1 MTDNLV
7 VSTNEPGARP
17 RTRPTMTDI
26 AKRVGVS
33 QSTVSLVLNEM
44 TGAKVSAA
52 TRERVFEVAKALGYQ
67 LPRRRDGAAPRS
79 TLDTAVAAPARR
91 RDLVIYLADEVSTA
105 HHPTISI
112 DGARAAAWEHDC
124 LLAVH
129 VTGGNRE
136 LEDATLAAVL
146 ANPAVLGV
154 VYASIFTRE
163 VELPA
168 RLADSGLPVVLLN
181 CTSGDRSR
189 PGVVPGEVGGAF
201 AATWHL
207 IEQGHQRIGF
217 INGEPWMDAARDRL
231 KGYRQALATA
241 DLAFDPSLVREG
253 DWMSGTGYAQAQALL
268 GLARPPTAI
277 FCANDLM
284 ALGALEAARAEGLAV
299 PRQLSLVGYDDQ
311 EVARYARPALTTVLL
326 PNYEMGE
333 WAVRRLIDEAAG
345 AAPAGPRQL
354 KMDCPLVARDSVAT
368 PHATLARRSA

>member
-1 MTDNLV
+1 MTDNLLV
-7 VSTNEPGARP
+7 NTNEPSP
-17 RTRPTMTDI
+17 RARPTMTDI

-33 QSTVSLVLNEM
+33 QSTVSLVLNQM
-44 TGAKVSAA
+44 TGAKVSIA
-52 TRERVFEVAKALGYQ
+52 TRDRVFEVAKELGYQ
-67 LPRRRDGAAPRS
+67 LPRRRD
-79 TLDTAVAAPARR
+79 AVAQRTTAESTPGPAGQRR
-91 RDLVIYLADEVSTA
+91 NLVIYLADEVSTA

-112 DGARAAAWEHDC
+112 DGARAAAWEADC

-129 VTGGNRE
+129 VTGGDRD
-136 LEDATLAAVL
+136 LEDATLRAVL

-168 RLADSGLPVVLLN
+168 LLTNCGLPVVLLN
-181 CTSGDRSR
+181 CTCGDRSR
-189 PGVVPGEVGGAF
+189 AGVVPGEVGGAF

-207 IEQGHQRIGF
+207 VEQGHQRIGF

-241 DLAFDPSLVREG
+241 DLAFDAALVRDG

-268 GLARPPTAI
+268 ALARPPTAI

-284 ALGALEAARAEGLAV
+284 ALGALEAAQAQGVAV
-299 PRQLSLVGYDDQ
+299 PQQLSLVGYDDQ

-345 AAPAGPRQL
+345 VAPAGPRQL
-354 KMDCPLVARDSVAT
+354 KMDCPLVPRESVGA
-368 PHATLARRSA
+368 PQAKLARRSA